1 MYKLSMSQR
10 EVLAALV
17 ELYER
22 NKRMI
27 KSKEVADLIKKD
39 EGTVRNIIASLRSMG
54 LVESKTGPSGGYIP
68 TLKAFELLRRPTLPS
83 YGYIRVYK
91 DGRELDVAVIGLE
104 LIDLLSPEGSRAV
117 IRVTGNISQ
126 INVGDTLRMGPTPY
140 TRVLIEGEVTH
151 VDFMSGQI
159 SLAIKK
165 LAAVPKEY
173 VGSIASKNLI
183 VLDASMTLREA
194 ARVLYRNRIRG
205 APVVEKGK
213 VVGIITTTDLAR
225 AIAEGKTEGLVRDY
239 MRKNVVAIRE
249 DEDILDAIKLMD
261 LHDIGRLL
269 VTDAV
274 GRPVGVITR
283 TDILKRI
290 SGLM

>member
-91 DGRELDVAVIGLE
+91 DGKELDVAVIGLE

-183 VLDASMTLREA
+183 VLDASMTLKEA
-194 ARVLYRNRIRG
+194 AKVLYRNRIRG
-205 APVVEKGK
+205 APVMEKGK